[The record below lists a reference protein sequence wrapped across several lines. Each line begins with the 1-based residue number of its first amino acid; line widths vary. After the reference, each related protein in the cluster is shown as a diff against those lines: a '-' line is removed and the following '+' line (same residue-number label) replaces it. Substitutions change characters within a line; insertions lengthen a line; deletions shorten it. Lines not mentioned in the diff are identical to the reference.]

1 MLKGIIFDKDG
12 TLVELGNSWDQP
24 TIEVVNILLEET
36 DLTENEKKAFK
47 LSIGVTDT
55 AILSNSTVAAGSIED
70 QAKAISLVLPLSVAE
85 ISERIESYFMDYF
98 KGRQDP
104 IPVIDGVVES
114 LEILKD
120 QGYFLGVVTND
131 NQKLTD
137 MMLTRAGLISY
148 FDFIGNADQ
157 YGSKPES
164 SAFDVIHANHGIPP
178 HELVYVG
185 DSSVD
190 MEFGA
195 KTKAAIGLALEDE
208 HLDHLKEAD
217 YIIRSFTELI
227 PLLSKLNELN

>member
-114 LEILKD
+114 LETLKD